1 MRRGPDVLVAEPS
14 WRGHTLVFAAMIANQ
29 IRETGRHVRLLVPEL
44 TDENRDQ
51 IDVARELAHDEID
64 LRTGLR
70 AFSSGFGRIF
80 SKDSELVADSVLDA
94 YEESGAKRL
103 VLPTADAIASM
114 KPGTSQAAKM
124 RSHQPRSVVHQ
135 PRLGYGGFGIR
146 FAMGREIMRS
156 RMRRCGHHILTL
168 DPLTHRSAIKAG
180 LDMGLVSFSTVK
192 DTEMNGSEARDLL
205 EIPEK
210 TRVISLLGEHSARKG
225 SLEVI
230 QAWPKN
236 TDQDTTLLIMGSL
249 SDSIRNELARRHDQV
264 SSGRITVHDG
274 FVSNKI
280 FQAGFM
286 ASDVVTT
293 LYPRHHGISGVT
305 EEAALYRRPVLGGD
319 HGANGTTIRQYGL
332 GETIDATSPS
342 QLRDALIKVLKQNP
356 VVDQGRRE
364 DFIFQRHPDRIA
376 EVVNTWIGL
385 QDPA

>member
-1 MRRGPDVLVAEPS
+1 MRKRPDVLVAEPS
-14 WRGHTLVFAAMIANQ
+14 WRGHTLVFATMIANH
-29 IRETGRHVRLLVPEL
+29 IRETGLHVMLSVPEP

-51 IDVARELAHDEID
+51 IDVAREMVHDEID
-64 LRTGLR
+64 VRTGLR
-70 AFSSGFGRIF
+70 AYSSGFGRTF
-80 SKDSELVADSVLDA
+80 SKDSEVVADSVLLA

-114 KPGTSQAAKM
+114 KPGSSQAAKM

-168 DPLTHRSAIKAG
+168 DPLTHRSAIKSG
-180 LDMGLVSFSTVK
+180 LDMGLVTFSTVK

-205 EIPEK
+205 GIPEK

-225 SLEVI
+225 SLEVL

-236 TDQDTTLLIMGSL
+236 SDQGTALLIMGGL

-264 SSGRITVHDG
+264 SSGRIVVHDG

-280 FQAGFM
+280 FQAGFL

-293 LYPRHHGISGVT
+293 LYPRHHGISGIT
-305 EEAALYRRPVLGGD
+305 EEAALCRRPVLGGD
-319 HGANGTTIRQYGL
+319 HGANGTIIREHGL

-356 VVDQGRRE
+356 VVDQRRRE
-364 DFIFQRHPDRIA
+364 DFIFRRHPDRIA
-376 EVVNTWIGL
+376 EVMNTWIGL
-385 QDPA
+385 QEPA